1 MGECTDLCAAE
12 EFDCDQYTC
21 GLMLLLMEA
30 QGMSNWGTCYT
41 SSYDVIS
48 TCEDDGGSP
57 CDGDQDLCQ
66 TTCLSTNGECENCFD
81 LPVDMAEYGLGS
93 FNCDEYEPLFPTF
106 FPGVEF
112 PGYCSCF
119 TFNETYDLKI
129 GCQSACGSDSSDNT
143 GIEDGS
149 SDNTGI
155 EDDGGSPCDGDQDL
169 CQTTCL
175 STNGKC
181 ENCFDLP
188 VDMAEYD
195 LGGLD
200 CDEYAGLFPTFFPG
214 FEFPGYCSCFTFNET
229 NDLKIGCHSA
239 CGSGSSDNT
248 GMIIGI
254 VVGVVVLIIVVI
266 AVIICMKRRKL

>member
-1 MGECTDLCAAE
+1 MGECTDLCAGE
-12 EFDCDQYTC
+12 GSDCDHFTC
-21 GLMLLLMEA
+21 DSMLLLMEA
-30 QGMSNWGTCYT
+30 VGMSNWGTCYT
-41 SSYDVIS
+41 TISDAIS
-48 TCEDDGGSP
+48 TCEDDGSSP
-57 CDGDQDLCQ
+57 CDGDQDLCW
-66 TTCLSTNGECENCFD
+66 TTCLSANGKCENCYD
-81 LPVDMAEYGLGS
+81 IPVDMAEDNLGGLD
-93 FNCDEYEPLFPTF
+93 CDTYAGLFPTF
-106 FPGVEF
+106 FPGLEF

-119 TFNETYDLKI
+119 TANETDAKL
-129 GCQSACGSDSSDNT
+129 GCHSACGSD
-143 GIEDGS
+143 S